1 MVGIEQYIIGNV
13 AFAHGELLL
22 DDGVAPLT
30 DVERGAVVNHR
41 AYVAVERRGIGK
53 GEQAV
58 EPCYLVGIDLY
69 GRDIFVECKDEV
81 VVEAVLESRYLV
93 LGTKDLLFILLQF
106 LRDVALGID
115 ERLLA
120 YPGLGHLVLVC
131 VAYLDVVTEDVVE
144 SNLEAGYLGSF
155 ALALLHLQE
164 VVLARIG
171 DTA

>member
-1 MVGIEQYIIGNV
+1 MVGIEQYIVGNV
-13 AFAHGELLL
+13 ALAHGELLL
-22 DDGVAPLT
+22 DDRVATLT
-30 DVERGAVVNHR
+30 NVERGAVVNHR
-41 AYVAVERRGIGK
+41 AYVAVERCSIGK

-58 EPCYLVGIDLY
+58 EPRYLVGIDLY
-69 GRDIFVECKDEV
+69 GGDVFVECKDEV
-81 VVEAVLESRYLV
+81 VVEAVLQSRYLV
-93 LGTKDLLFILLQF
+93 FGTENLLFIFLQF

-120 YPGLGHLVLVC
+120 YPGLGHLVFMR
-131 VAYLDVVTEDVVE
+131 VAHLDVVTEDVVE